1 MKTHFDKK
9 QLEEEYKVD
18 ELREL
23 AKGMGLSPDGKKAE
37 LIERIAAVEVDVP
50 DEDDEQQAAANTPT
64 VNEQQAAANTP
75 TVNEQQAAANT
86 PAVNEQ
92 QAAGANV
99 SETDTTVKITVT
111 ETYKDLQRDITQH
124 AGDTFEVTKERAA
137 QLIEAGVAKAAE

>member
-1 MKTHFDKK
+1 MKGHLDKK

-23 AKGMGLSPDGKKAE
+23 AKSLGLSPDGKKAE
-37 LIERIAAVEVDVP
+37 LVERIAATEVDIP

-64 VNEQQAAANTP
+64 ANEQQTAANTP
-75 TVNEQQAAANT
+75 TA
-86 PAVNEQ
+86 NEQ

-99 SETDTTVKITVT
+99 SVSDTTVKVIAT

-124 AGDTFEVTKERAA
+124 AGDMFEVTKERAA

>member
-1 MKTHFDKK
+1 MKGHLDKK

-23 AKGMGLSPDGKKAE
+23 AKSLGLSPDGKKAE
-37 LIERIAAVEVDVP
+37 LVERIAAVEVDVP
-50 DEDDEQQAAANTPT
+50 DEDDEQQAAANTPAA
-64 VNEQQAAANTP
+64 NEQQAVASTP
-75 TVNEQQAAANT
+75 TA
-86 PAVNEQ
+86 NEQ

-99 SETDTTVKITVT
+99 SVSDTIKVIVT

-124 AGDTFEVTKERAA
+124 AGDTFEATKERAA

>member
-1 MKTHFDKK
+1 MKGHLDKK

-18 ELREL
+18 ELRDL
-23 AKGMGLSPDGKKAE
+23 AKSLGLSPDGKKAE
-37 LIERIAAVEVDVP
+37 LVERISATEVDIP
-50 DEDDEQQAAANTPT
+50 DEDDEQQPT
-64 VNEQQAAANTP
+64 A
-75 TVNEQQAAANT
+75 
-86 PAVNEQ
+86 NEQ

-99 SETDTTVKITVT
+99 SVSDTTVKVIVT

>member
-1 MKTHFDKK
+1 MKTHFDKT
-9 QLEEEYKVD
+9 QLEKEYKVD

-37 LIERIAAVEVDVP
+37 LVERIAAVEVDVP
-50 DEDDEQQAAANTPT
+50 DEDDEQQTAANTPT
-64 VNEQQAAANTP
+64 A
-75 TVNEQQAAANT
+75 
-86 PAVNEQ
+86 NEQ

-99 SETDTTVKITVT
+99 SETDTTVKVTVT

-124 AGDTFEVTKERAA
+124 AGDTLEVTKERAA

>member
-1 MKTHFDKK
+1 MKGHLDKK
-9 QLEEEYKVD
+9 QLEDEYKVD

-23 AKGMGLSPDGKKAE
+23 AKSLGLSPDGKKAE
-37 LIERIAAVEVDVP
+37 LVERIAAAEVDVT
-50 DEDDEQQAAANTPT
+50 DEDDKQQAAANTPT
-64 VNEQQAAANTP
+64 VNEQQTAANTP
-75 TVNEQQAAANT
+75 TA
-86 PAVNEQ
+86 NEQ

-99 SETDTTVKITVT
+99 SVSDTTVKVIVT

>member
-1 MKTHFDKK
+1 MKRHLDKK

-23 AKGMGLSPDGKKAE
+23 AKSLGLSPDGKKAE
-37 LIERIAAVEVDVP
+37 LVERIAAAEVDIP

-64 VNEQQAAANTP
+64 ANDQQAAA
-75 TVNEQQAAANT
+75 
-86 PAVNEQ
+86 
-92 QAAGANV
+92 ANV
-99 SETDTTVKITVT
+99 SETDTTIKVIVT

-124 AGDTFEVTKERAA
+124 AGDTFEATKERVA

>member
-1 MKTHFDKK
+1 MKGHLDKK

-23 AKGMGLSPDGKKAE
+23 AKSLGLSPDGKKAE
-37 LIERIAAVEVDVP
+37 LVERIAAVEVDVT
-50 DEDDEQQAAANTPT
+50 DEDDKQQAAA
-64 VNEQQAAANTP
+64 
-75 TVNEQQAAANT
+75 
-86 PAVNEQ
+86 
-92 QAAGANV
+92 ANV
-99 SETDTTVKITVT
+99 SVSDTIKVIVT

>member
-1 MKTHFDKK
+1 MKGHLDKK

-23 AKGMGLSPDGKKAE
+23 AKSLGLIPDGKKAE
-37 LIERIAAVEVDVP
+37 LVERIAAVEVDVT
-50 DEDDEQQAAANTPT
+50 DDDDKQQAAANTPT
-64 VNEQQAAANTP
+64 ANDQQAAA
-75 TVNEQQAAANT
+75 
-86 PAVNEQ
+86 
-92 QAAGANV
+92 ANV
-99 SETDTTVKITVT
+99 SVSDTIKVIVT

>member
-1 MKTHFDKK
+1 MKGHLDKK

-23 AKGMGLSPDGKKAE
+23 AKSLGLSPDGKKAE
-37 LIERIAAVEVDVP
+37 LVERIAAVEVDVP
-50 DEDDEQQAAANTPT
+50 DEDDEQQAA
-64 VNEQQAAANTP
+64 
-75 TVNEQQAAANT
+75 
-86 PAVNEQ
+86 
-92 QAAGANV
+92 GANV
-99 SETDTTVKITVT
+99 SVSDTIKVIVT

>member
-1 MKTHFDKK
+1 MKTHFDKT
-9 QLEEEYKVD
+9 QLEKEYKVD

-50 DEDDEQQAAANTPT
+50 DEDDEQQTAANTPT
-64 VNEQQAAANTP
+64 A
-75 TVNEQQAAANT
+75 NEQQAAANT

-99 SETDTTVKITVT
+99 SVSDTTVKVIVT

>member
-1 MKTHFDKK
+1 MKGHLDKK

-23 AKGMGLSPDGKKAE
+23 AKSLGLSPDGKKAE
-37 LIERIAAVEVDVP
+37 LVERIAAVEVDVP

-64 VNEQQAAANTP
+64 ANEQQAAANTP
-75 TVNEQQAAANT
+75 TA
-86 PAVNEQ
+86 NEQ

-99 SETDTTVKITVT
+99 SVSDTTVKVIVT

>member
-1 MKTHFDKK
+1 MKEHLDKK

-23 AKGMGLSPDGKKAE
+23 AKSLGLSPDGKKAE
-37 LIERIAAVEVDVP
+37 LVERIAATEVDIP

-64 VNEQQAAANTP
+64 VNEQQAA
-75 TVNEQQAAANT
+75 
-86 PAVNEQ
+86 
-92 QAAGANV
+92 GANV
-99 SETDTTVKITVT
+99 SVSDTTVKVIVT

>member
-1 MKTHFDKK
+1 MKGHLDKK

-23 AKGMGLSPDGKKAE
+23 AKSLGLSPDGKKAE
-37 LIERIAAVEVDVP
+37 LVERIAAVEVDVP
-50 DEDDEQQAAANTPT
+50 DEDDEQQAAANTPAA
-64 VNEQQAAANTP
+64 NEQQAVASTP
-75 TVNEQQAAANT
+75 TA
-86 PAVNEQ
+86 NEQ

-99 SETDTTVKITVT
+99 SVSDTIKVIVT

-124 AGDTFEVTKERAA
+124 AGDAFEVTKERAA

>member
-1 MKTHFDKK
+1 MKGHLDKK

-23 AKGMGLSPDGKKAE
+23 AKSLGVSPDGKKAE
-37 LIERIAAVEVDVP
+37 LVERIAATEVDIP

-64 VNEQQAAANTP
+64 ANEQQAAANTP
-75 TVNEQQAAANT
+75 TA
-86 PAVNEQ
+86 NEQ

-99 SETDTTVKITVT
+99 SVSDTTVKVIVT

>member
-1 MKTHFDKK
+1 MKGHLDKK

-23 AKGMGLSPDGKKAE
+23 AKSLGLSPDGKKAE
-37 LIERIAAVEVDVP
+37 LVERIAAVEVDVP

-64 VNEQQAAANTP
+64 A
-75 TVNEQQAAANT
+75 
-86 PAVNEQ
+86 NEQ

-99 SETDTTVKITVT
+99 SVSDTTVKVIVT